1 MIDKQE
7 LADGIRFAGK
17 RAASALE
24 HVQDFDHQLGHQ
36 WTTADAFRHVAGTA
50 GALAVFYPILDSE
63 AVGKQTVGD
72 YEAINADGIKGLEDK
87 SRDEV
92 RQMILDGAEESAVF
106 AEGLD
111 QADLDRVITLGGYHM
126 SMGDIVAQIWI
137 HHQIAHSYEASARWP
152 LL

>member
-1 MIDKQE
+1 MIEKQE

-24 HVQDFDHQLGHQ
+24 TVVEWDYQLGHQ

-50 GALAVFYPILDSE
+50 GVLPGFYPILDSE
-63 AVGKQTVGD
+63 EVGRQTVGD
-72 YEAINADGIKGLEDK
+72 YASINADGIRSLEDK

-92 RQMILDGAEESAVF
+92 RQMILDGSEASALFV
-106 AEGLD
+106 EGVDQENLD
-111 QADLDRVITLGGYHM
+111 TVIRMGGYHM
-126 SMGDIVAQIWI
+126 SKGDVVAQIWI